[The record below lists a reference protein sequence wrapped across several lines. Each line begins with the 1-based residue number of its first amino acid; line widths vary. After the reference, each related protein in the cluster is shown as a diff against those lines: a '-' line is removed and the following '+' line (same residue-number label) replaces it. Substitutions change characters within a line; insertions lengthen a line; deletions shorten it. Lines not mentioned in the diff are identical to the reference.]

1 MPFRIAALAILLLLP
16 IPLAAQDKKPP
27 TKKPVAGPL
36 ELETEHWKVT
46 AAIPAVPSKD
56 FEEMLEAYY
65 ALWQKKAGAATASG
79 GGGGGTTAAA
89 GKLKLKLYYDRTEFN
104 SQPGRQGGY
113 FLKDDE
119 LHVLADNKYPYSI
132 GAGGP
137 KLYLQAAYPGLDK
150 RKDVPPWVLAGLSTY
165 LACASWK
172 EGQIDID
179 SLKLPQ
185 HNQSLLSLQN
195 LIKSGDWTAFEKSFK
210 ADGRDYEIRRRV
222 IDLQSWALFYYL
234 FNAPGEDGGKS
245 ANGALVGPLMT
256 GLNDGKKMEEVLAP
270 LLKLNPANN
279 MGALEK
285 SVKDYFQKI
294 KIEVKDREEGDWL
307 IGDTAHYTISVQKDS
322 LNKKTKQTDK
332 QILDELKWKMELLF
346 EKYSLAFRFQGLL
359 SQKAVLKLH
368 KSKAA
373 YVGAGGPPSSAAY
386 YSPSSKELVGYEDSE
401 ETGMY
406 FHTLCHEGCH
416 QFFDLAFPGF
426 YESDA
431 IPMWFSEGLADCF
444 GASEIRGKELYV
456 FTLGG
461 TASWRVEAVKQ
472 FTQKGQVPSLKDLL
486 GMGQA
491 PFMAGAQI
499 HYPQSW
505 SFVHF
510 LWNYPSLDAGKG
522 QYSEIVIKLI
532 DGFKVGKPRDVVY
545 RDAFQLKGKP
555 ITIDDL
561 EKEWKSYVKTLKV
574 RK

>member
-1 MPFRIAALAILLLLP
+1 MRFRSAIAILLVLSLA
-16 IPLAAQDKKPP
+16 LAAQDKKPP
-27 TKKPVAGPL
+27 SKKAPGPL
-36 ELETEHWKVT
+36 DLETEHWKVT
-46 AAIPAVPSKD
+46 ATIPAVPGKD

-65 ALWQKKAGAATASG
+65 ALWEKKAGGATASKG
-79 GGGGGTTAAA
+79 SGTTAAA
-89 GKLKLKLYYDRTEFN
+89 GKLKLKLYYDREEFN

-113 FLKDDE
+113 LLKEDE
-119 LHVLADNKYPYSI
+119 LHVLADNKYAYSI
-132 GAGGP
+132 GAGGAR
-137 KLYLQAAYPGLDK
+137 LYLQSLYPGIER
-150 RKDVPPWVLAGLSTY
+150 RKDVPPWVLSGLATY

-172 EGQIDID
+172 DGQIDID

-195 LIKSGDWTAFEKSFK
+195 MMKSSDWGTFEKGFK

-222 IDLQSWALFYYL
+222 IDLQAWALFYFL

-245 ANGALVGPLMT
+245 ANGALVPPMMLALGE
-256 GLNDGKKMEEVLAP
+256 GKKMDEVMAP
-270 LLKLNPANN
+270 LFKLTPANN
-279 MGALEK
+279 IAGLEK
-285 SVKDYFQKI
+285 AVKDYFQKI
-294 KIEVKDREEGDWL
+294 KIEVKDREEGDWI
-307 IGDTAHYTISVQKDS
+307 IGDTAHYTIHVQKGS
-322 LNKKTKQTDK
+322 LNKKTKQNEK
-332 QILDELKWKMELLF
+332 QILEELKWKMELLF

-368 KSKAA
+368 KSKIS
-373 YVGAGGPPSSAAY
+373 YIGAGGPPSSAAY
-386 YSPSSKELVGYEDSE
+386 YSPGTKELVGYEDSE

-426 YESDA
+426 YESDS

-444 GASEIRGKELYV
+444 GASEIRGKDLFV

-461 TASWRVEAVKQ
+461 TASWRVDAIKQ
-472 FTQKGQVPSLKDLL
+472 FTQQGQVPSLKELL
-486 GMGQA
+486 GMGQR

-510 LWNYPSLDAGKG
+510 LWNYPSLDSGKG

-532 DGFKVGKPRDVVY
+532 DGFKVGKPRDEVY
-545 RDAFQLKGKP
+545 RDAFQVKGKP
-555 ITIDDL
+555 VAIEDL
-561 EKEWKSYVKTLKV
+561 EKEWKAYVKTLKV

>member
-1 MPFRIAALAILLLLP
+1 MANRAAILAVLLLLP
-16 IPLAAQDKKPP
+16 FPLSAQDKKPP
-27 TKKPVAGPL
+27 KRPAGPL
-36 ELETEHWKVT
+36 ELETDHWKVT
-46 AAIPAVPSKD
+46 SAVPAIPGKD

-65 ALWQKKAGAATASG
+65 ALWEKKAGGATASAG
-79 GGGGGTTAAA
+79 GRATTAAA
-89 GKLKLKLYYDRTEFN
+89 GKLKLKLYYDREEFN

-119 LHVLADNKYPYSI
+119 LNVLADNKYAYSI

-137 KLYLQAAYPGLDK
+137 RIYLQAVYPGIDR
-150 RKDVPPWVLAGLSTY
+150 RKDVPPWVVSGLTTY
-165 LACASWK
+165 LACAQWK
-172 EGQIDID
+172 DGQIDID

-185 HNQSLLSLQN
+185 HSQSLLSLQN
-195 LIKSGDWTAFEKSFK
+195 MMKSSDWGTFEKGFK

-222 IDLQSWALFYYL
+222 IDLQAWGLFYYL
-234 FNAPGEDGGKS
+234 FNAPAEDGGKS
-245 ANGALVGPLMT
+245 ANGALVPSLMS
-256 GLNDGKKMEEVLAP
+256 GLSEGRKMDEVLAP
-270 LLKLNPANN
+270 LLKLTPANN
-279 MGALEK
+279 MAGLEK
-285 SVKDYFQKI
+285 SVKDYYQKI
-294 KIEVKDREEGDWL
+294 KLDIKDREEGDW
-307 IGDTAHYTISVQKDS
+307 IVGDTAHYTIHVQKGA
-322 LNKKTKQTDK
+322 LNKKTKANEK
-332 QILDELKWKMELLF
+332 QILEELKWKMELLF

-368 KSKAA
+368 KSKVS
-373 YVGAGGPPSSAAY
+373 YIGAGGPPNSAAY
-386 YSPSSKELVGYEDSE
+386 YSPGTKELVGYEDSE

-426 YESDA
+426 YESDS

-444 GASEIRGKELYV
+444 GASEIRGKDLFV

-461 TASWRVEAVKQ
+461 TASWRVDAVKQ
-472 FTQKGQVPSLKDLL
+472 YAQQGSLPSLKDLL
-486 GMGQA
+486 GMGQR

-510 LWNYPSLDAGKG
+510 LWNYPSLDSGKG

-532 DGFKVGKPRDVVY
+532 DGFKVGKPRDEVY
-545 RDAFQLKGKP
+545 REAFQVKGKTVA
-555 ITIDDL
+555 IEDL
-561 EKEWKSYVKTLKV
+561 EKEWKAYVKTLKV

>member
-1 MPFRIAALAILLLLP
+1 MVLRLACLALLLVVP
-16 IPLAAQDKKPP
+16 IPLTAQDKKPP
-27 TKKPVAGPL
+27 AKKPPAGPL
-36 ELETEHWKVT
+36 DLETEHWKVT
-46 AAIPAVPSKD
+46 ASIPAVPGKD
-56 FEEMLEAYY
+56 FEEMIEAYY

-79 GGGGGTTAAA
+79 NGGGTTAAA
-89 GKLKLKLYYDRTEFN
+89 GKLKLKLYYDREDFN
-104 SQPGRQGGY
+104 SQPGRTGGY
-113 FLKDDE
+113 FIKDDE
-119 LHVLADNKYPYSI
+119 LHVLADNKYSYSI

-137 KLYLQAAYPGLDK
+137 KLYIQAVYPGIDK
-150 RKDVPPWVLAGLSTY
+150 RKDVPPWVVSGLSTY

-172 EGQIDID
+172 DGTIDID

-195 LIKSGDWTAFEKSFK
+195 MMKSNDWGTFDKGFK

-222 IDLQSWALFYYL
+222 IDLQAWALFYYL

-245 ANGALVGPLMT
+245 ANGALVPPLMT
-256 GLNDGKKMEEVLAP
+256 SLSEGKKMDEIMAP
-270 LLKLNPANN
+270 LLKLSPANN
-279 MGALEK
+279 IAGLEK
-285 SVKDYFQKI
+285 AVKEYFQKI
-294 KIEVKDREEGDWL
+294 KIENKDREEGDWL
-307 IGDTAHYTISVQKDS
+307 IGDTAHYTLHVQKGS

-368 KSKAA
+368 KSKVS
-373 YVGAGGPPSSAAY
+373 YIGAGGPPSSAAY

-444 GASEIRGKELYV
+444 GASEIRGKDLFV

-472 FTQKGQVPSLKDLL
+472 FSQQGSLPSIKDLL
-486 GMGQA
+486 GLGQQ
-491 PFMAGAQI
+491 PFMAGAQM

-510 LWNYPSLDAGKG
+510 LWNYPTLDGGKG

-545 RDAFQLKGKP
+545 KDAFQVKGKP
-555 ITIDDL
+555 VSVDDL
-561 EKEWKSYVKTLKV
+561 EKEWKAYVKTLKV

>member
-1 MPFRIAALAILLLLP
+1 MAALALLVLLP
-16 IPLAAQDKKPP
+16 LDLTGQDKKPP
-27 TKKPVAGPL
+27 TRKPAGPL
-36 ELETEHWKVT
+36 DLETAHWKVT
-46 AAIPAVPSKD
+46 SAVPAVPGKD
-56 FEEMLEAYY
+56 FEELLEAYHG
-65 ALWQKKAGAATASG
+65 LWSKKAGAAVAS

-89 GKLKLKLYYDRTEFN
+89 GKLKMRLYYDREEFN
-104 SQPGRQGGY
+104 SQPGRSGGY
-113 FLKDDE
+113 FIKDDE
-119 LHVLADNKYPYSI
+119 IHVLADNMYAYSI

-137 KLYLQAAYPGLDK
+137 KLYLQTAYPGLDK
-150 RKDVPPWVLAGLSTY
+150 RKDVPPWLLSGISTY

-172 EGQIDID
+172 DGQIEID

-195 LIKSGDWTAFEKSFK
+195 LMKSSSDWGTFEKGFK
-210 ADGRDYEIRRRV
+210 ADGRDYEIRRRI
-222 IDLQSWALFYYL
+222 IDLQAWALFYWL

-245 ANGALVGPLMT
+245 ANAALVPPLLT
-256 GLNDGKKMEEVLAP
+256 TLNDGRKMEEAMAP
-270 LLKLNPANN
+270 LLKLTPANN
-279 MGALEK
+279 IAALEK
-285 SVKDYFQKI
+285 AVKDYFQKI

-307 IGDTAHYTISVQKDS
+307 VGDTAHYRISVQKGA
-322 LNKKTKQTDK
+322 LNKKTKQNEK
-332 QILDELKWKMELLF
+332 QILEELKWKMELLF

-368 KSKAA
+368 KNKIS
-373 YVGAGGPPSSAAY
+373 YIGAGGPPSSAAY

-426 YESDA
+426 YESDS

-444 GASEIRGKELYV
+444 GASEIRGKDLFV

-472 FTQKGQVPSLKDLL
+472 FTQQGQVPSLKDLL

-510 LWNYPSLDAGKG
+510 LWNYPTLDGGKG

-545 RDAFQLKGKP
+545 KDAFQLKGKP
-555 ITIDDL
+555 IAIEDL
-561 EKEWKSYVKTLKV
+561 EKEWKAYVKTLKV

>member
-1 MPFRIAALAILLLLP
+1 MTFRLAALALLVLLP
-16 IPLAAQDKKPP
+16 LNLTAQDKKPP
-27 TKKPVAGPL
+27 TKKTAGPL
-36 ELETEHWKVT
+36 DLETEHWKVT
-46 AAIPAVPSKD
+46 SAVSAVPGKD
-56 FEEMLEAYY
+56 FEVLLEAFHG
-65 ALWQKKAGAATASG
+65 LWSKKAGAAVAS

-89 GKLKLKLYYDRTEFN
+89 GKLKMRLYYDREEFN
-104 SQPGRQGGY
+104 SQPGRSGGY
-113 FLKDDE
+113 FIKDDE
-119 LHVLADNKYPYSI
+119 IHVLADNMYAYSI

-137 KLYLQAAYPGLDK
+137 KLYLQTAYPGLDK
-150 RKDVPPWVLAGLSTY
+150 RKDVPPWLLSGISTY

-172 EGQIDID
+172 DGQIEID

-195 LIKSGDWTAFEKSFK
+195 LMKSSSDWGTFEKGFK
-210 ADGRDYEIRRRV
+210 ADGRDYEIRRRI
-222 IDLQSWALFYYL
+222 IDLQAWALFYWL

-245 ANGALVGPLMT
+245 ANAALVPPLLT
-256 GLNDGKKMEEVLAP
+256 TLNDGRKMEEAMAP
-270 LLKLNPANN
+270 LLKLTPANN
-279 MGALEK
+279 IAALEK
-285 SVKDYFQKI
+285 AVKDYFQKI

-307 IGDTAHYTISVQKDS
+307 VGDTAHYRISVQKGS
-322 LNKKTKQTDK
+322 LNKKTKQNEK
-332 QILDELKWKMELLF
+332 QILEELKWEMELLF

-368 KSKAA
+368 KNKIS
-373 YVGAGGPPSSAAY
+373 YIGAGGPPSSAAY

-426 YESDA
+426 YESDS

-444 GASEIRGKELYV
+444 GASEIRGKDLFV

-472 FTQKGQVPSLKDLL
+472 FTQQGQVPSLKDLL

-510 LWNYPSLDAGKG
+510 LWNYPTLDGGKG

-545 RDAFQLKGKP
+545 KDAFQIKGKP
-555 ITIDDL
+555 IAIEDL
-561 EKEWKSYVKTLKV
+561 EKEWKAYVKTLKV

>member
-1 MPFRIAALAILLLLP
+1 MTLRFGVLALAALLP
-16 IPLAAQDKKPP
+16 LTLTAQDTKKP
-27 TKKPVAGPL
+27 TKKPAAGPL
-36 ELETEHWKVT
+36 DLETEHWKVT
-46 AAIPAVPSKD
+46 STIPAVPGKD
-56 FEEMLEAYY
+56 FEELLEAYY
-65 ALWQKKAGAATASG
+65 ALWARKAGTAAASAT
-79 GGGGGTTAAA
+79 GGGTTAAA
-89 GKLKLKLYYDRTEFN
+89 GKLKMKLYYDREEFN
-104 SQPGRQGGY
+104 SQPGRSGGY
-113 FLKDDE
+113 LLKDDE
-119 LHVLADNKYPYSI
+119 LHVLADNHYAYSI

-137 KLYLQAAYPGLDK
+137 KLYLQSAYPGLDK
-150 RKDVPPWVLAGLSTY
+150 RKDVPPWVLSGISTY

-172 EGQIDID
+172 EGAIEID

-195 LIKSGDWTAFEKSFK
+195 LMKGGDWGTFEKGFK
-210 ADGRDYEIRRRV
+210 ADGRDYEIRRRI
-222 IDLQSWALFYYL
+222 IDLQAWALFYWL
-234 FNAPGEDGGKS
+234 NNAPGEDGGKS
-245 ANGALVGPLMT
+245 ANAALVAPLLT
-256 GLNDGKKMEEVLAP
+256 SLNDGRKMEEAMAP
-270 LLKLNPANN
+270 LLKLTPANN
-279 MGALEK
+279 LPALEK

-307 IGDTAHYTISVQKDS
+307 VGDTAHYRISVQKGAF
-322 LNKKTKQTDK
+322 NKKTKQNEK
-332 QILDELKWKMELLF
+332 QLLEELKWKMELLF

-368 KSKAA
+368 KNKIA

-426 YESDA
+426 YESDS

-444 GASEIRGKELYV
+444 GASEIRGKDMFV

-472 FTQKGQVPSLKDLL
+472 FTQQGQVPSLKDLL

-510 LWNYPSLDAGKG
+510 LWNYPTLDGGKG
-522 QYSEIVIKLI
+522 QYSEILIKLI
-532 DGFKVGKPRDVVY
+532 DGFKVGKPRDMVY
-545 RDAFQLKGKP
+545 KDAFQIKGKA
-555 ITIDDL
+555 IAIDDL
-561 EKEWKSYVKTLKV
+561 EKEWKAYVKTLKV

>member
-1 MPFRIAALAILLLLP
+1 MNFKVGALAILLMVP
-16 IPLAAQDKKPP
+16 VPLGAQDKKSR
-27 TKKPVAGPL
+27 KPAGPL
-36 ELETEHWKVT
+36 DLETDHWKVS
-46 AAIPAVPSKD
+46 ASIPAVPGKD

-65 ALWQKKAGAATASG
+65 GLWRMKAGAATAS

-89 GKLKLKLYYDRTEFN
+89 GKLKLRLYFDREEFN
-104 SQPGRQGGY
+104 SQPNRQGGY

-119 LHVLADNKYPYSI
+119 LHVLADNKYSYSI

-137 KLYLQAAYPGLDK
+137 RLYLQSVYPGLEK
-150 RKDVPPWVLAGLSTY
+150 RKDLPPWVVSGLATY

-172 EGQIDID
+172 DGQIDID

-195 LIKSGDWTAFEKSFK
+195 LMKSGDWGTFEKSFK
-210 ADGRDYEIRRRV
+210 ADGRDYDIRRRI
-222 IDLQSWALFYYL
+222 IDLQAWALFYYL

-245 ANGALVGPLMT
+245 ANGGLVPSLMT
-256 GLNDGKKMEEVLAP
+256 SLNEGRKMDEAMAP
-270 LLKLNPANN
+270 LLKLVPANN
-279 MGALEK
+279 MAGLEK
-285 SVKDYFQKI
+285 AVKDYFQKI
-294 KIEVKDREEGDWL
+294 KLEVKDREEGDW
-307 IGDTAHYTISVQKDS
+307 IVGDTAHYTIHVQKGA
-322 LNKKTKQTDK
+322 LNKKTKQTEK
-332 QILDELKWKMELLF
+332 QILEELKWKMELLF

-368 KSKAA
+368 KNKTS
-373 YVGAGGPPSSAAY
+373 YIGAGGPPSSAAY
-386 YSPSSKELVGYEDSE
+386 YSPSTKELVGYEDSE

-444 GASEIRGKELYV
+444 GASDIRGKDLYP

-461 TASWRVEAVKQ
+461 TASWRVDAVKQ
-472 FTQKGQVPSLKDLL
+472 FAQQGSLPTLKDLL
-486 GMGQA
+486 AMGQR
-491 PFMAGAQI
+491 PFMAGAQL

-510 LWNYPSLDAGKG
+510 LWNYPSLDSGKG

-532 DGFKVGKPRDVVY
+532 DGFKVGKPRDTVY
-545 RDAFQLKGKP
+545 KDAFQIKGKP
-555 ITIDDL
+555 VAIEDL
-561 EKEWKSYVKTLKV
+561 EKEWKAYVKTLKV

>member
-1 MPFRIAALAILLLLP
+1 MAALALLVLLP
-16 IPLAAQDKKPP
+16 LDLTAQDKKPP
-27 TKKPVAGPL
+27 TRKPAGPL
-36 ELETEHWKVT
+36 DLETEHWKVT
-46 AAIPAVPSKD
+46 SAVPAVPGKD
-56 FEEMLEAYY
+56 FEVLLEAYHG
-65 ALWQKKAGAATASG
+65 LWSKKAGAAVAS

-89 GKLKLKLYYDRTEFN
+89 GKLKMRLYYDREEFN
-104 SQPGRQGGY
+104 SQPGRSGGY
-113 FLKDDE
+113 FIKDDE
-119 LHVLADNKYPYSI
+119 IHVLADNMYAYSI

-137 KLYLQAAYPGLDK
+137 KLYLQTAYPGLDK
-150 RKDVPPWVLAGLSTY
+150 RKDVPPWLLSGISTY

-172 EGQIDID
+172 DGQIEID

-195 LIKSGDWTAFEKSFK
+195 LMKSSSDWGTFEKGFK
-210 ADGRDYEIRRRV
+210 ADGRDYEIRRRI
-222 IDLQSWALFYYL
+222 IDLQAWALFYWL

-245 ANGALVGPLMT
+245 ANAALVPPLLT
-256 GLNDGKKMEEVLAP
+256 TLNDGRKMEEAMAP
-270 LLKLNPANN
+270 LLKLTPANN
-279 MGALEK
+279 IAALEK
-285 SVKDYFQKI
+285 AVKDYFQKI

-307 IGDTAHYTISVQKDS
+307 VGDTAHYRISVQKGA
-322 LNKKTKQTDK
+322 LNKKTKQNEK
-332 QILDELKWKMELLF
+332 QILEELKWKMELLF

-368 KSKAA
+368 KNKIS
-373 YVGAGGPPSSAAY
+373 YIGGGGPPSSAAY

-426 YESDA
+426 YESDS

-444 GASEIRGKELYV
+444 GASEIRGKDLFV

-461 TASWRVEAVKQ
+461 TASWRVEAIKQ
-472 FTQKGQVPSLKDLL
+472 FTQQGQVPSLKDLL

-510 LWNYPSLDAGKG
+510 LWNYPTLDGGKG

-545 RDAFQLKGKP
+545 KDAFQLKGKP
-555 ITIDDL
+555 IAIEDL
-561 EKEWKSYVKTLKV
+561 EKEWKAYVKTLKV

>member
-1 MPFRIAALAILLLLP
+1 MAHRMALLVVLLAL
-16 IPLAAQDKKPP
+16 PLAAQDKKPP
-27 TKKPVAGPL
+27 VRRPAGPL
-36 ELETEHWKVT
+36 ELETAHWKVT
-46 AAIPAVPSKD
+46 ASVPAVPGKD

-65 ALWQKKAGAATASG
+65 GLWEKKAGAAGAAGSK
-79 GGGGGTTAAA
+79 GGTTTAFT
-89 GKLKLKLYYDRTEFN
+89 GKLKLKLYYDREEFN
-104 SQPGRQGGY
+104 SQPNRQGGY
-113 FLKDDE
+113 FLKEDE

-137 KLYLQAAYPGLDK
+137 RLFLQSVYPGLDK
-150 RKDVPPWVLAGLSTY
+150 RRDVPPWVLSGLATY

-172 EGQIDID
+172 DGQIDID

-195 LIKSGDWTAFEKSFK
+195 LMKSGDWGTFEKSFK
-210 ADGRDYEIRRRV
+210 ADGRDYEIRRRI
-222 IDLQSWALFYYL
+222 IDLQAWALFYYL

-245 ANGALVGPLMT
+245 ANGALVPPLMT
-256 GLNDGKKMEEVLAP
+256 SLNEGRKMEEALSP
-270 LLKLNPANN
+270 LFKLTPANN
-279 MGALEK
+279 MAGLEK

-294 KIEVKDREEGDWL
+294 KIEVKDHEEGDW
-307 IGDTAHYTISVQKDS
+307 IVGETAHYTIHVQKGA
-322 LNKKTKQTDK
+322 LNKKTKQNEK
-332 QILDELKWKMELLF
+332 QILEELKWKMELLF

-368 KSKAA
+368 KSKVS
-373 YVGAGGPPSSAAY
+373 YIGAGGPPSSAAY
-386 YSPSSKELVGYEDSE
+386 YSPSTKELVGYEDSE

-426 YESDA
+426 YESDS

-444 GASEIRGKELYV
+444 GASEIRGRELFV

-461 TASWRVEAVKQ
+461 TASWRVDAIKQ
-472 FTQKGQVPSLKDLL
+472 YAQQGSIPTLKDLL
-486 GMGQA
+486 GMGQR
-491 PFMAGAQI
+491 PFMANAQI

-510 LWNYPSLDAGKG
+510 LWNYPSLDSGKG

-532 DGFKVGKPRDVVY
+532 DGFKVGKPRDEVY
-545 RDAFQLKGKP
+545 KEAFQVKGKP
-555 ITIDDL
+555 VAVEDL
-561 EKEWKSYVKTLKV
+561 EKEWKAYVKTLKV

>member
-1 MPFRIAALAILLLLP
+1 MAALALLVLLP
-16 IPLAAQDKKPP
+16 LNLTAQDKKPP
-27 TKKPVAGPL
+27 TRKPAGPL
-36 ELETEHWKVT
+36 DLETAHWKVT
-46 AAIPAVPSKD
+46 SAVPAVPGKD
-56 FEEMLEAYY
+56 FEELLEAYHG
-65 ALWQKKAGAATASG
+65 LWSKKAGAAVAS

-89 GKLKLKLYYDRTEFN
+89 GKLKMRLYYDREEFN
-104 SQPGRQGGY
+104 SQPGRSGGY
-113 FLKDDE
+113 FIKDDE
-119 LHVLADNKYPYSI
+119 IHVLADNMYAYSI

-137 KLYLQAAYPGLDK
+137 KLYLQTAYPGLDK
-150 RKDVPPWVLAGLSTY
+150 RKDVPPWLLSGISTY

-172 EGQIDID
+172 DGQIEID

-195 LIKSGDWTAFEKSFK
+195 LMKSSSDWGTFEKGFK
-210 ADGRDYEIRRRV
+210 ADGRDYEIRRRI
-222 IDLQSWALFYYL
+222 IDLQAWALFYWL

-245 ANGALVGPLMT
+245 ANAALVPPLLT
-256 GLNDGKKMEEVLAP
+256 TLNDGRKMEEAMAP
-270 LLKLNPANN
+270 LLKLTPANN
-279 MGALEK
+279 IAALEK
-285 SVKDYFQKI
+285 AVKDYFQKI

-307 IGDTAHYTISVQKDS
+307 VGDTAHYRISVQKGA
-322 LNKKTKQTDK
+322 LNKKTKQNEK
-332 QILDELKWKMELLF
+332 QILEELKWKMELLF

-368 KSKAA
+368 KNKIS
-373 YVGAGGPPSSAAY
+373 YIGGGGPPSSAAY

-426 YESDA
+426 YESDS

-444 GASEIRGKELYV
+444 GASEIRGKDLFV

-472 FTQKGQVPSLKDLL
+472 FTQQGQVPSLKDLL

-510 LWNYPSLDAGKG
+510 LWNYPTLDGGKG

-545 RDAFQLKGKP
+545 KDAFQLKGKP
-555 ITIDDL
+555 IAIEDL
-561 EKEWKSYVKTLKV
+561 EKEWKAYVKTLKV

>member
-1 MPFRIAALAILLLLP
+1 MAALALLVLLP
-16 IPLAAQDKKPP
+16 LDLTAQDKKPP
-27 TKKPVAGPL
+27 TRKPAGPL
-36 ELETEHWKVT
+36 DLETEHWKVT
-46 AAIPAVPSKD
+46 SAVPAVPGKD
-56 FEEMLEAYY
+56 FEVLLEAYHG
-65 ALWQKKAGAATASG
+65 LWSKKAGAAVAS

-89 GKLKLKLYYDRTEFN
+89 GKLKMRLYYDREEFN
-104 SQPGRQGGY
+104 SQPGRSGGY
-113 FLKDDE
+113 FIKDDE
-119 LHVLADNKYPYSI
+119 IHVLADNMYAYSI

-137 KLYLQAAYPGLDK
+137 KLYLQTAYPGLDK
-150 RKDVPPWVLAGLSTY
+150 RKDVPPWLLSGISTY

-172 EGQIDID
+172 DGQIEID

-195 LIKSGDWTAFEKSFK
+195 LMKSSSDWGTFEKGFK
-210 ADGRDYEIRRRV
+210 ADGRDYEIRRRI
-222 IDLQSWALFYYL
+222 IDLQAWALFYWL

-245 ANGALVGPLMT
+245 ANAALVPPLLT
-256 GLNDGKKMEEVLAP
+256 TLNDGRKMEEAMAP
-270 LLKLNPANN
+270 LLKLTPANN
-279 MGALEK
+279 IAALEK
-285 SVKDYFQKI
+285 AVKDYFQKI
-294 KIEVKDREEGDWL
+294 KIEVKDREEGDWVV
-307 IGDTAHYTISVQKDS
+307 GDTAHYRISVQKGA
-322 LNKKTKQTDK
+322 LNKKTKQNEK
-332 QILDELKWKMELLF
+332 QILEELKWKMELLF

-368 KSKAA
+368 KNKIS
-373 YVGAGGPPSSAAY
+373 YIGAGGPPSSAAY

-426 YESDA
+426 YESDS

-444 GASEIRGKELYV
+444 GASEIRGKDLFV

-461 TASWRVEAVKQ
+461 TASWRVEAIKQ
-472 FTQKGQVPSLKDLL
+472 FTQQGQVPSLKDLL

-510 LWNYPSLDAGKG
+510 LWNYPTLDGGKG

-545 RDAFQLKGKP
+545 KDAFQLKGKP
-555 ITIDDL
+555 IAIEDL
-561 EKEWKSYVKTLKV
+561 EKEWKAYVKTLKV

>member
-1 MPFRIAALAILLLLP
+1 MAALSLLVLLP
-16 IPLAAQDKKPP
+16 LNLTAQDKKPP
-27 TKKPVAGPL
+27 TRKPAGPL
-36 ELETEHWKVT
+36 DLETAHWKVT
-46 AAIPAVPSKD
+46 SAVPAVPGKD
-56 FEEMLEAYY
+56 FEELLEAYHG
-65 ALWQKKAGAATASG
+65 LWSKKAGAAVAS

-89 GKLKLKLYYDRTEFN
+89 GKLKMRLYYDREEFN
-104 SQPGRQGGY
+104 SQPGRSGGY
-113 FLKDDE
+113 FIKDDE
-119 LHVLADNKYPYSI
+119 IHVLADNMYAYSI

-137 KLYLQAAYPGLDK
+137 KLYLQTAYPGLDK
-150 RKDVPPWVLAGLSTY
+150 RKDVPPWLLSGISTY

-172 EGQIDID
+172 DGQIEID

-195 LIKSGDWTAFEKSFK
+195 LMKSSSDWGTFEKGFK
-210 ADGRDYEIRRRV
+210 ADGRDYEIRRRI
-222 IDLQSWALFYYL
+222 IDLQAWALFYWL

-245 ANGALVGPLMT
+245 ANAALVPPLLT
-256 GLNDGKKMEEVLAP
+256 TLNDGRKMEEAMAP
-270 LLKLNPANN
+270 LLKLTPANN
-279 MGALEK
+279 IAALEK
-285 SVKDYFQKI
+285 AVKDYFQKI

-307 IGDTAHYTISVQKDS
+307 VGDTAHYRISVQKGA
-322 LNKKTKQTDK
+322 LNKKTKQNEK
-332 QILDELKWKMELLF
+332 QILEELKWKMELLF

-368 KSKAA
+368 KNKIS
-373 YVGAGGPPSSAAY
+373 YIGGGGPPSSAAY

-444 GASEIRGKELYV
+444 GASEIRGKDLYV

-472 FTQKGQVPSLKDLL
+472 FTQQGQVPSLKDLL

-510 LWNYPSLDAGKG
+510 LWNYPTLDGGKG

-545 RDAFQLKGKP
+545 KDAFQLKGKP
-555 ITIDDL
+555 IAIEDL
-561 EKEWKSYVKTLKV
+561 EKEWKAYVKTLKV